1 MNHHQQQ
8 HIVVLAPSADTNTN
22 INSTTNN
29 NNNNFNVKV
38 KTTPKTNKRSSPLK
52 SKQTIKKLTTISAI
66 SAQKSNETTK
76 SSITS
81 NSSSSSDEPSHP
93 KGLKKAA
100 QLPPSPPSSFGSDSD
115 SDHSSSSSSNATTHH
130 RTNVIYHT
138 KAGINNT
145 STTNKLTASHH
156 GHAVLKAAGKQ
167 NSSVKQLQ
175 HLRHQPYTLKS
186 TQVAAVSSLG
196 IKLSKSALQGENG
209 PVYSSSQS
217 AIKEERDNSCEDDDC
232 WPFLCSLS
240 VRLILLIYVVLVVD
254 KWS

>member
-115 SDHSSSSSSNATTHH
+115 SDHSSSSSNATTHH